1 MEFVGMPAV
10 QILLVAIIVLS
21 LLVEIKTGGMGLGAL
36 LGIVAAGIFFGGMY
50 VKGLVSFYHI
60 ALFLAGILC
69 IVIEILTPGAGLFA
83 GIGIAAMFYSL
94 ILALGGDIGALYMLL
109 LSVLLSGLVF
119 AILIK
124 RLPSSRMWKKIVLSD
139 MTSNRQGYVTAADK
153 RMLIG
158 CTGMVLTELRPA
170 GTALLGE
177 TPVDVVSE
185 GMFIKKGETVRVIA
199 VNGSRVV
206 VRRSE

>member
-1 MEFVGMPAV
+1 
-10 QILLVAIIVLS
+10 
-21 LLVEIKTGGMGLGAL
+21 
-36 LGIVAAGIFFGGMY
+36 
-50 VKGLVSFYHI
+50 
-60 ALFLAGILC
+60 
-69 IVIEILTPGAGLFA
+69 
-83 GIGIAAMFYSL
+83 
-94 ILALGGDIGALYMLL
+94 
-109 LSVLLSGLVF
+109 
-119 AILIK
+119 
-124 RLPSSRMWKKIVLSD
+124 MWKKIVLSD